1 MAQRTLTLVQG
12 DDKSEAAIDL
22 LAASWLRSLRGA
34 KSPATIRAYGYA
46 VRGLTAFLASAG
58 MPTDPA
64 TITTEHIN
72 AYLDHEM
79 DTNSPATAKLRRT
92 YLNVFFS
99 WLAAEGELDDD
110 DDKEGPNPVKRA
122 KVPAVED
129 RPNDVLT
136 ETAWLALLDAVKGR
150 SAQDRRDAAILRVL
164 ESSGMRRAEVAGLRI
179 SDVNLDDLTVTAR
192 VKGGRVELRV
202 IDEPTAAAIDRWLRS
217 RKDDTGPT
225 RPLWVGRAGKPLSAD
240 GLAHI
245 VRRRGAQA
253 GIDVHAHMFRHRWA
267 ELGKASMSDE
277 NLMALGGWRS
287 AITMRRYARANTV
300 TRAVAEYR
308 KSRAT

>member
-1 MAQRTLTLVQG
+1 MARRTLTLLQS
-12 DDKSEAAIDL
+12 DDKSEAAIDRL
-22 LAASWLRSLRGA
+22 GDSWDLQLRGA
-34 KSPATIRAYGYA
+34 KSEATRRAYGYA
-46 VRGLTAFLASAG
+46 VRSLAAFLTSSG

-64 TITTEHIN
+64 SITTQHIN

-99 WLAAEGELDDD
+99 WLVDEDEADA
-110 DDKEGPNPVKRA
+110 NPVKRA

-179 SDVNLDDLTVTAR
+179 GDVNLEDLTVTAR

-217 RKDDTGPT
+217 RRDDTGPT